1 MPYEQC
7 QAVVVRGQSGSHRRQ
22 LSWVRGNVGGGEP
35 FDYIIA
41 DPIVL
46 PDQTSQFFD
55 ERSFVCPAASCRVVI
70 TSERSTM
77 LRPIG
82 PITISGRNGLC
93 FAGSTM
99 STRSIRLG
107 LLDDYLEERGAV
119 GFVAVRCGRYR
130 KTESAE
136 GSQGQGRRPGSARE
150 PPCPS
155 LFDAALY
162 TRRLETAYEAI
173 YQRLAAGSYRRS
185 SARMRTTVAAVGK
198 LGRQFPKGWTAP
210 SPLVDSTIRSLGP
223 TAEGLRGC
231 CRPLAGTFDGK

>member
-93 FAGSTM
+93 FAGSIM
-99 STRSIRLG
+99 STRSSRLG
-107 LLDDYLEERGAV
+107 LLDEDLEERGAV
-119 GFVAVRCGRYR
+119 GLVAVRCGRYR
-130 KTESAE
+130 KSNLRKEAKGRGVDPDRLVFARRVASSPEHLARHRIADLCLDTLPTPHI
-136 GSQGQGRRPGSARE
+136 RRPA
-150 PPCPS
+150 
-155 LFDAALY
+155 
-162 TRRLETAYEAI
+162 
-173 YQRLAAGSYRRS
+173 
-185 SARMRTTVAAVGK
+185 MRCG
-198 LGRQFPKGWTAP
+198 
-210 SPLVDSTIRSLGP
+210 LV
-223 TAEGLRGC
+223 
-231 CRPLAGTFDGK
+231 CRW